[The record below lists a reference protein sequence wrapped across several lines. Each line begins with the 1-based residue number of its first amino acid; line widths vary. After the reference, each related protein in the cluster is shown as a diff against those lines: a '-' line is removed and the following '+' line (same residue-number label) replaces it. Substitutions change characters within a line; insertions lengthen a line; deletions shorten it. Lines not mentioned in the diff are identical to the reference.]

1 MYGLFVMAN
10 EKQWYVVHTYSGHE
24 NKVKANLE
32 RRIESTGMQEM
43 IFRILVPTE
52 EKIETKQGKKKVVNK
67 KVFPGYVIV
76 EMIVTEQTWY
86 IVRNTP
92 GVTGFISSGTK
103 PLPLFD
109 HEINDILKGMG
120 IKEARPEIL
129 FCQGQS
135 VKVTEGPFEEFV
147 GIIQEIYP
155 ERGKVKVLVSM
166 FGRETPL
173 ELDFDQI
180 EEV

>member
-1 MYGLFVMAN
+1 MTKKKEWF
-10 EKQWYVVHTYSGHE
+10 VVHTYSGHE

-32 RRIESTGMQEM
+32 RRIESTGMQDM
-43 IFRILVPTE
+43 IFRVLVPTE
-52 EKIETKQGKKKVVNK
+52 EKIELKQGKKKVVNRK
-67 KVFPGYVIV
+67 IFPGYVLV
-76 EMIVTEQTWY
+76 EMYMTEQTWY

-103 PLPLFD
+103 PLPLPD
-109 HEINDILKGMG
+109 DEIKEILKEMG
-120 IKEARPEIL
+120 IKEARPEIH
-129 FCQGQS
+129 FQKGQS
-135 VKVTEGPFEEFV
+135 VKVIDGPFEEFI

-155 ERGKVKVLVSM
+155 DRGKIKVLVSM

-173 ELDFDQI
+173 ELDFDQV